1 MALTA
6 GSIAF
11 VGYNADG
18 TDGIAFIVIDTID
31 PGQVIRFNDNEWNGT
46 AFNTGEG
53 SFTWT
58 NGGTA
63 LQAGTI
69 VELLNISSAATRTA
83 NIGTISGSGVVALGN
98 SDEAL
103 YAFVGTSETVPTTF
117 IAAVTNN
124 NGGFD
129 NTDSGTLTGTGLVAG
144 STALVLPGTG
154 GADVAAFDPT
164 LGGTVFATR
173 TAALTAFNTAANFVT
188 QDAANNQDAD
198 NVTPDAPF
206 LTDAQSPI
214 AGVTFTIG
222 GETQTVVFSSPLSVS
237 QNEGNAGTTNFTFTV
252 SRTGGTTGAVS
263 FSGQLSSAAANA
275 ADFNGAA
282 SVPFNFNGTILAGQ
296 ATATVTILVNGDATV
311 EPDES
316 FTLTLTTVNNPAAG
330 VTTALGAQTT
340 ATGTIQN
347 DDVVVDNTPP
357 TLASSSPSDNAVN
370 VAIGANVTLT
380 FSEAVKAGTGN
391 ITISNGAGDTRTIS
405 VTDASQVTFNGST
418 VTINP
423 TADLNPG
430 TAYDVTFGS
439 GVITDLANNAFGGI
453 AQNALDFTTSGF
465 PITILQEAPSL
476 AGATVTPTATNA
488 VQLVRLGNFVP
499 TSGTNAEVVT
509 FDPTTDKAFV
519 LNTIGEKIDVVGIS
533 ASGAVSSAG
542 SIDLT
547 ALADYGPLSTP
558 NSVAVKNGILAVA
571 FSGGELGANGFV
583 ALFNASNNAFIKT
596 VAVGSG
602 PDQIVFTADGSKLLV
617 ANEGEPFSV
626 TSGTPP
632 VTTVVN
638 PEGSISIINIG
649 TGADAAVAS
658 TVEFDALNGFEAQLE
673 QAGVGIFTGQSAA
686 SDIEPEYI
694 TISPDGTRAY
704 VTLQEVNAVA
714 VIDLTAANPTQ
725 PIAIL
730 PLGGVDHN
738 LAGNAFDGSDRD
750 GIANLR
756 NADVIGLLQP
766 DAIASFKV
774 GADTY
779 FITAN
784 EGDARVGFPG
794 ASDDEAN
801 LGDAVYVIDAASYGG
816 AAAVTA
822 LKDNTTGLGR
832 LRVRTDLGDTD
843 GDGDIDQIYAYG
855 GRSLSIFKQN
865 ADGTITKVRE
875 TGGEFE
881 AIIARD
887 FASRFNVDTAEGV
900 DNSTPRNP
908 VLVPDNRSDNK
919 GPEPE
924 GVDIGVVNGR
934 TYAFVTLER
943 VGGVMIYDVTDP
955 ANASYVGY
963 RPPLAGEGNAPET
976 TKFISAEDSPTG
988 TALVLT
994 ANEGNSGANF
1004 AGAGLTVYAALE
1016 QGYTQQVRI
1025 ASSSTSLSKVEGDS
1039 GPTAFTFTVERT
1051 NGTIG
1056 DVNVQLTLASGAS
1069 NGASAN
1075 DFSGVANLPNILT
1088 VTIPAGQTSAT
1099 VTVNVQGDT
1108 AFEQNE
1114 NFTLTVTGATT
1125 SQEGVTAAVAATQ
1138 IVATGT
1144 IQNDDAMHIYDVQG
1158 AGHRSA
1164 FTGQTVTVRGIVT
1177 AIDAVGSEGGS
1188 NNPVGYYIQDAVG
1201 DGDFRTSDGIF
1212 VFLGTGTGVT
1222 IPANIVIGAEV
1233 QVTAT
1238 VSEFA
1243 RTNEL
1248 STTQLNPTAAATV
1261 LSTGNALPTAV
1272 RIGDVNDLVTGLER
1286 KPALVSLGD
1295 DDGDTTP
1302 PAGVYDPVN
1311 QGADFWESLEGMRVT
1326 LEDVRITSPF
1336 RSNFDEQFA
1345 TPNVGVNPSDNGRG
1359 GLTIS
1364 DTTPGTLQ
1372 PADKVFDFNPERI
1385 QLDDDAGINLPT
1397 GLQTGDRLG
1406 DVTGVVN
1413 YAFGQY
1419 EVNLTQAVTVTQA
1432 NLQKEVTTIT
1442 ENFDRIRVASFNV
1455 ENLAPVGQLV
1465 DGVATPASKFAGIAS
1480 AIVTNVKAPEIIAL
1494 QEVLDNDG
1502 ATSSSITSASQTL
1515 SALIDAIVAAGGP
1528 RYVAIDSPPIDNIG
1542 GIPGG
1547 NQRVAYLYNPL
1558 AVTPSA
1564 RNGLTDIVTEN
1575 GVAKVQLFPSANQ
1588 IGQGNSD
1595 FNATRKS
1602 LPIEWSP
1609 VGYTDDQG
1617 GTFWTVNNHLS
1628 SKGGSAPLYGTNLEL
1643 PLYADPLN
1651 GSAQAANATQNEREG
1666 QAETINA
1673 YVDGILANGRASDDK
1688 VVVLGDLNDF
1698 QFFPVVDLITG
1709 QVTRVVANVDGTPS
1723 VFEVGSPVLAE
1734 LISKLPEN
1742 ERYSFNFDGNMQ
1754 VLDHILVT
1762 NNLFDSA
1769 NFDIVHI
1776 NSEFIDQIS
1785 DHDPSVSSLA
1795 FSRSAAIATNGADV
1809 FDQAAYTAKFGA
1821 RGSLAGNDTISGLGG
1836 DDRIAAGAGNDQVD
1850 GGSDGPN
1857 GDTAVFSGNRS
1868 NYTVTQNGV
1877 TFTIVDNRAGTN
1889 DGTDT
1894 VTNVEKFEFA
1904 DRTLTA
1910 AQLLDAAAPTLTASN
1925 PLDNATNVAAGS
1937 NIVLTFNEAVAAGTG
1952 NIVISN
1958 GAGDTRTISITDAS
1972 QVTISGNT
1980 VTINPTA
1987 DLQAGQSY
1995 DVTLSSGVITDTAGN
2010 AFTGIATD
2018 ALDFTVA
2025 APQNFRLQLLHFSD
2039 GEASLLATKTAKNL
2053 AALVDKFED
2062 EFANSITIS
2071 GGDNFLA
2078 GPFLSAGTD
2087 PSVRAAINAASGST
2101 VAAGVNVPIAAAD
2114 IAILNAI
2121 GVETSTL
2128 GNHEFDLGSRV
2139 LRDAF
2144 TPGSVA
2150 GYAGANFVYLSSN
2163 LDFSLDAD
2171 LNPRFTNTVGNGATP
2186 TVLANTL
2193 KGRIAP
2199 AAVLVEGGER
2209 IGIIGATTQ
2218 ILESISSPT
2227 GTEVRGFPGGPGAN
2241 GEVNDMDLLA
2251 AQLQPIIDEMIAEG
2265 INKIIVQSHL
2275 QQIQFEKLL
2284 ATKLRGVDI
2293 ILSAGSDTRLAND
2306 DDALASFPGHS
2317 PISEGPYPIVTTGAD
2332 GGTTVIVNTDSEY
2345 TYLGRLVVDFDQQ
2358 GRIVTSSLSNT
2369 INGAYSSTAETVA
2382 AAYNTTVDNLE
2393 NTAFANGTRGDLV
2406 RDVTDAVQA
2415 VINVKDGN
2423 LFGFS
2428 NVYLEGE
2435 RSIIRNEETN
2445 LGDITADANKAA
2457 LRDVIGDVPYV
2468 ISLKNGGGIRSSIG
2482 TVSDPDPVT
2491 GAIMKLPTEANPEA
2505 NKPAGAISQL
2515 DIENAL
2521 RFDNKLMAF
2530 DTTVQGLLNILNWG
2544 AGLGPN
2550 NGGFPQIGGVAY
2562 SYDPTRPGNVGT
2574 TPGSRIRDLA
2584 LIDENGKTIL
2594 KLVDNGVILN
2604 EVPSKI
2610 TVIALNFTANG
2621 GDGYPAKANGE
2632 NFRYLLANGT
2642 LSNAVDEALDFTAP
2656 AGFSSVGVTA
2666 ADVLGEQKAFQDYLQ
2681 ERFSTPATA
2690 FNTADTTQAGDLRIQ
2705 NQNAR
2710 TDTVLDAQAVN
2721 FNGGAGDETI
2731 NGAALDDTLSGNGG
2745 NDKVFGFG
2753 GNDQLRGGGGNDK
2766 LYGQTGR
2773 DTLLG
2778 GSGDDLLDGG
2788 EQDDQLEGGRGND
2801 DLVGGVGSDTYSYEF
2816 GDGSDTVTEAANT
2829 PADSDT
2835 LVFQDLNATDVR
2847 FQKFGADTQIV
2858 LSDGSIITLKGQET
2872 GGGVEKVVFANGQQL
2887 DRNGIINAEVNRAPV
2902 AVDDTAANVAED
2914 ALSFIIPF
2922 ASILGNDTDA
2932 DLDTLSITAVSNP
2945 IGGTVQIV
2953 AGQGVRFTPAANFN
2967 GPASFE
2973 YTVSDGR
2980 NGSDIGKVSFTVT
2993 AVNDAPTTTPANV
3006 STNEDTQF
3014 VGQVAATDV
3023 DGDALT
3029 YTVATGAQAA
3039 QHGTVTVNAL
3049 GQYTYTPALN
3059 FNGTD
3064 SFVIKVSDGIAPPV
3078 DAVINVTVNPINDA
3092 PTVVS
3097 PATASTNEDTAVVGQ
3112 ITANDVDGD
3121 TLTYTVGT
3129 GAQAAQHGNVIVDA
3143 NGQYTYTPALN
3154 FNGTDSFVIKVS
3166 DGFAPPVDVIVNVNI
3181 APVND
3186 APVAVADTGTAGE
3199 NEMKIFDLAA
3209 NDTDVESGLGS
3220 PILTGFQVTGVSGI
3234 SLTNEQAASA
3244 FSIQNGKLQFAPG
3257 EGAASPFNGLNDGQS
3272 ATVTVS
3278 YTVKDA
3284 LDANLT
3290 STGTFTLT
3298 VNGETDANIVEGT
3311 NGTNLLFGTDGVDL
3325 INARGAP
3332 DFVFAQGGNDT
3343 IHAGEGNDFVF
3354 GGAGD
3359 DTINGNGGRD
3369 NLFGEDGNDVI
3380 NGGAGN
3386 DLLYGGAGSDTFVF
3400 QFNDSGRDIVFDFT
3414 AGAGAGH
3421 DVVQLDKAV
3430 FADFTALMASSA
3442 FHDSAIGAQIE
3453 YQDGSSITLL
3463 GVSKASLTIDDFKFA

>member
-1 MALTA
+1 MALA
-6 GSIAF
+6 PGSIAF
-11 VGYNADG
+11 TGINADG
-18 TDGIAFIVIDTID
+18 NDNIAFVALTTIAA
-31 PGQVIRFNDNEWNGT
+31 GETIIFEDNEWNGT
-46 AFNTGEG
+46 AFADTNEG
-53 SFTWT
+53 AFSWT
-58 NGGTA
+58 STTA
-63 LQAGTI
+63 VAAGTI
-69 VELLNISSAATRTA
+69 VRID
-83 NIGTISGSGVVALGN
+83 NIGTGTITASTGTASATVAGRGTNRGIGGNDETIYAYQGSA
-98 SDEAL
+98 S
-103 YAFVGTSETVPTTF
+103 SPTF
-117 IAAVTNN
+117 IAAVAT
-124 NGGFD
+124 GGFSTA
-129 NTDSGTLTGTGLVAG
+129 NGVLTNTGLVAG
-144 STALVLPGTG
+144 TSALDLSTLLNDLDIAAFNGARSGQASFANYLQILNTASNFIGQDGTGDQSIDGTNPDVPFSSTAFTIQAAEPPQS
-154 GADVAAFDPT
+154 VAFS
-164 LGGTVFATR
+164 GTVS
-173 TAALTAFNTAANFVT
+173 VT
-188 QDAANNQDAD
+188 QA
-198 NVTPDAPF
+198 
-206 LTDAQSPI
+206 
-214 AGVTFTIG
+214 
-222 GETQTVVFSSPLSVS
+222 
-237 QNEGNAGTTNFTFTV
+237 EGNAGTTAFTFTV
-252 SRTGGTTGAVS
+252 SRTGGTTGDVN
-263 FSGQLSSAAANA
+263 FGGQLSSAAANA
-275 ADFNGAA
+275 ADFSGALA
-282 SVPFNFNGTILAGQ
+282 VPFAFNGTIPAGQ
-296 ATATVTILVNGDATV
+296 ASASVTILVNGDTAV
-311 EPDES
+311 EPDET
-316 FTLTLTTVNNPAAG
+316 FTLTLQNATNSNG
-330 VTTALGAQTT
+330 SVTTSLGAQTT

-347 DDVVVDNTPP
+347 DDAAAPG
-357 TLASSSPSDNAVN
+357 N
-370 VAIGANVTLT
+370 VIG
-380 FSEAVKAGTGN
+380 G
-391 ITISNGAGDTRTIS
+391 
-405 VTDASQVTFNGST
+405 
-418 VTINP
+418 
-423 TADLNPG
+423 
-430 TAYDVTFGS
+430 
-439 GVITDLANNAFGGI
+439 
-453 AQNALDFTTSGF
+453 
-465 PITILQEAPSL
+465 ITILDQAPSL
-476 AGATVTPTATNA
+476 QGTVPTPVANND
-488 VQLVRLGNFVP
+488 VQLVRLGNFAP
-499 TSGTNAEVVT
+499 AAGTNAEVVT
-509 FDPTTDKAFV
+509 FDPTTDRAFV
-519 LNTIGEKIDVVGIS
+519 MNTVGERIDIVQIS
-533 ASGAVSSAG
+533 ASGTLTSAG
-542 SIDLT
+542 TIDLT
-547 ALADYGPLSTP
+547 ALADYGLASGP

-571 FSGGELGANGFV
+571 FSGGQPGSNGFV
-583 ALFNASNNAFIKT
+583 ALFNASTNAFIKT
-596 VAVGSG
+596 VEVGTG

-617 ANEGEPFSV
+617 ANEAEPFTV
-626 TSGTPP
+626 GA
-632 VTTVVN
+632 TVVN
-638 PEGSISIINIG
+638 PEGSVSIISLAG
-649 TGADAAVAS
+649 GAANASVTS
-658 TVEFDALNGFEAQLE
+658 TVSFDALDGFEAVLK
-673 QAGVGIFTGQSAA
+673 QAGVGILTGQVA
-686 SDIEPEYI
+686 SQDIEPEYI
-694 TISPDGTRAY
+694 TVSPDGSRAY

-714 VIDLTAANPTQ
+714 VIDLTAANPTK

-730 PLGGVDHN
+730 PLGGVDRN
-738 LAGNAFDGSDRD
+738 LAGNAFDGADRQ
-750 GIANLR
+750 GINIQ

-766 DAIASFKV
+766 DSIASFEV
-774 GADTY
+774 GGSTY
-779 FITAN
+779 FVTAN
-784 EGDARVGFPG
+784 EGDARVEL
-794 ASDDEAN
+794 DDEAN
-801 LGDAVYVIDAASYGG
+801 LADLTLDATAYPN
-816 AAAVTA
+816 AAA
-822 LKDNTTGLGR
+822 LQNNTTGLGR
-832 LRVRTDLGDTD
+832 LRVRQDLGDTD
-843 GDGDIDQIYAYG
+843 GDGDIDQVFAYG
-855 GRSLSIFKQN
+855 GRGISIFKQN

-887 FASRFNVDTAEGV
+887 FAARFNVDTAENNGTNV
-900 DNSTPRNP
+900 
-908 VLVPDNRSDNK
+908 DNRSDNK

-924 GVDIGVVNGR
+924 GVDVGVINGR
-934 TYAFVTLER
+934 TYAFVGLER
-943 VGGVMIYDVTDP
+943 VGGVMIYDITDP
-955 ANASYVGY
+955 ANATYVGY
-963 RPPLAGEGNAPET
+963 RPPLAGEGNAPEVV
-976 TKFISAEDSPTG
+976 KYISAEDSPTG

-994 ANEGNSGANF
+994 ANEGNSAANF
-1004 AGAGLTVYAALE
+1004 AGAGLTVFAALPE
-1016 QGYTQQVRI
+1016 NYTQEVRV
-1025 ASSSTSLSKVEGDS
+1025 ASSSASLSQVEGNS
-1039 GPTAFTFTVERT
+1039 GPTVFTFTIERT

-1056 DVNVQLTLASGAS
+1056 DVAVTLSLAPGAS
-1069 NGASAN
+1069 NGANGA
-1075 DFSGVANLPNILT
+1075 DFVGGPTLPSNIS
-1088 VTIPAGQTSAT
+1088 VTIPAGQASAT
-1099 VTVNVQGDT
+1099 VSVNVQGDT
-1108 AFEQNE
+1108 TFEANE
-1114 NFTLTVTGATT
+1114 NFTLTITNATT
-1125 SQEGVTAAVAATQ
+1125 TQEGVTAAVSATQ
-1138 IVATGT
+1138 NVAAGT
-1144 IQNDDAMHIYDVQG
+1144 IQNDDMMHIYDVQG

-1164 FTGQTVTVRGIVT
+1164 FAGQQVSVRGIVT
-1177 AIDAVGSEGGS
+1177 AIDNVGVEGGS
-1188 NNPVGYYIQDAVG
+1188 NNAVGYWIQDAVG
-1201 DGDFRTSDGIF
+1201 DGDYRTSDAVF
-1212 VFLGTGTGVT
+1212 VFLGTGATAAANF
-1222 IPANIVIGAEV
+1222 PANIVIGAEV
-1233 QVTAT
+1233 QLTAT
-1238 VSEFA
+1238 VNEFTRVA
-1243 RTNEL
+1243 SEL
-1248 STTQLNPTAAATV
+1248 STTQLNPVAGTTQV
-1261 LSTGNALPTAV
+1261 LSLNNALPEAV
-1272 RIGDVNDLVTGLER
+1272 RIGDVNDLATGLQR

-1302 PAGVYDPVN
+1302 PGGVYDPVN

-1345 TPNVGVNPSDNGRG
+1345 TPNVGANPSANDRG
-1359 GLTIS
+1359 GLVIS

-1419 EVNLTQAVTVTQA
+1419 EVNLTEAVTVTKA
-1432 NLQKEVTTIT
+1432 NLQKEVTHI
-1442 ENFDRIRVASFNV
+1442 EQNFDRIRVASFNV

-1465 DGVATPASKFAGIAS
+1465 DGVATPASKFAGIAA
-1480 AIVTNVKAPEIIAL
+1480 AIVNNVKAPEIIAL

-1502 ATSSSITSASQTL
+1502 ATNSAIVSASQTL

-1528 RYVAIDSPPIDNIG
+1528 RYVAIDSPPVDDTVG

-1558 AVTPSA
+1558 AVTPSS
-1564 RNGLTDIVTEN
+1564 RNGLTDLVSDAN
-1575 GVAKVQLFPSANQ
+1575 GVKVQQFPTANQ
-1588 IGQGNSD
+1588 IGQGNTD
-1595 FNATRKS
+1595 FDATRKS

-1643 PLYADPLN
+1643 PLYTDPLN
-1651 GSAQAANATQNEREG
+1651 GAAQQTGSSNEREG
-1666 QAETINA
+1666 QAEIVNA
-1673 YVDGILANGRASDDK
+1673 YVDGILTNSRASDDK

-1709 QVTRVVANVDGTPS
+1709 QVTRIVANVDGTPS

-1734 LISKLPEN
+1734 LLSKLPEN

-1762 NNLFDSA
+1762 NNLFESA
-1769 NFDIVHI
+1769 DFDIVHI

-1795 FSRSAAIATNGADV
+1795 FSRSAAIATNGNDV

-1836 DDRIAAGAGNDQVD
+1836 DDRIVAGAGNDDVD

-1857 GDTAVFSGNRS
+1857 GDTAVFTGNRS

-1889 DGTDT
+1889 DGTDK
-1894 VTNVEKFEFA
+1894 VVNVEKFEFA

-1910 AQLLDAAAPTLTASN
+1910 AQLLDNAAPTLTASN

-1972 QVTISGNT
+1972 QVTISGST

-1995 DVTLSSGVITDTAGN
+1995 DVTLTSGVITDTAGN
-2010 AFTGIATD
+2010 AFTGIAQD

-2087 PSVRAAINAASGST
+2087 PSVRTAINAASGST

-2150 GYAGANFVYLSSN
+2150 GYSGANFVYLSSN
-2163 LDFSLDAD
+2163 LDFSLDTD
-2171 LNPRFTNTVGNGATP
+2171 LNPRFTNTVGNGATATP
-2186 TVLANTL
+2186 LASTL

-2275 QQIQFEKLL
+2275 QQIQFEKQL

-2293 ILSAGSDTRLAND
+2293 ILSAGSDTRLANA

-2317 PISEGPYPIVTTGAD
+2317 PVSEGEYPFVTQGLD

-2369 INGAYSSTAETVA
+2369 INGAYASTDANVA
-2382 AAYNTTVDNLE
+2382 AAYNTTVGNLE

-2457 LRDVIGDVPYV
+2457 LRDAIGDVPYV

-2491 GAIMKLPTEANPEA
+2491 GAIQKLPTAANEDA

-2562 SYDPTRPGNVGT
+2562 SYDPTRPGNAGT

-2681 ERFSTPATA
+2681 ERYSTPATA

-2705 NQNAR
+2705 NQAAR
-2710 TDTVLDAQAVN
+2710 TDTVLDAQAVV

-2731 NGAALDDTLSGNGG
+2731 NGAALDDVLSGNGG

-2778 GSGDDLLDGG
+2778 GSGNDLLDGG
-2788 EQDDQLEGGRGND
+2788 EQDDQLEGGRDND

-2816 GDGSDTVTEAANT
+2816 GDGSDTITEAANT
-2829 PADSDT
+2829 PTDSDT
-2835 LVFQDLNATDVR
+2835 LVFQDLNASQVR

-2858 LSDGSIITLKGQET
+2858 LSDGNVITLKGQET
-2872 GGGVEKVVFANGQQL
+2872 GGGVEKVVFANGQEL
-2887 DRNGIINAEVNRAPV
+2887 DRNGITNAEVNRGPV
-2902 AVDDTAANVAED
+2902 AVDDTAATIAED
-2914 ALSFIIPF
+2914 APAFIIPF

-2932 DLDTLSITAVSNP
+2932 DLDTLSLTAVSSP
-2945 IGGTVQIV
+2945 IGGTVEIV
-2953 AGQGVRFTPAANFN
+2953 AGQGVRFTPALNFNGPASFEYTVSDGRGGSDIGKVSFTVTAVNDAPIAVDDTLPAIQEDAAPFVISFASILGNDTDADLDALSITALANVVGGTAEIVAGQGIRFTPAANFN

-2973 YTVSDGR
+2973 YTVIDG
-2980 NGSDIGKVSFTVT
+2980 NGGSDIGKVSFAVN
-2993 AVNDAPTTTPANV
+2993 AVNDAPIAVDDTLAAV
-3006 STNEDTQF
+3006 DEDAAPF
-3014 VGQVAATDV
+3014 VISFASILGNDTDV
-3023 DGDALT
+3023 DLDTLSITALANVVGGT
-3029 YTVATGAQAA
+3029 AEIVAG
-3039 QHGTVTVNAL
+3039 GIRF
-3049 GQYTYTPALN
+3049 TPAPN
-3059 FNGTD
+3059 FNGPA
-3064 SFVIKVSDGIAPPV
+3064 SFDYTVNDGNGGSDVGKVSFA
-3078 DAVINVTVNPINDA
+3078 INAINDA
-3092 PTVVS
+3092 PT
-3097 PATASTNEDTAVVGQ
+3097 
-3112 ITANDVDGD
+3112 
-3121 TLTYTVGT
+3121 
-3129 GAQAAQHGNVIVDA
+3129 
-3143 NGQYTYTPALN
+3143 
-3154 FNGTDSFVIKVS
+3154 
-3166 DGFAPPVDVIVNVNI
+3166 
-3181 APVND
+3181 
-3186 APVAVADTGTAGE
+3186 AVADTGMAGE
-3199 NEMKIFDLAA
+3199 NETKSFDLVG
-3209 NDTDVESGLGS
+3209 NDTDVEGNLPLS
-3220 PILTGFQVTGVSGI
+3220 LTGFEVSGVTGI
-3234 SLTNEQAASA
+3234 SLSTTAAQSA
-3244 FSIQNGKLQFAPG
+3244 FSIEAGQLKFNPG
-3257 EGAASPFNGLNDGQS
+3257 NLFDGLNDGET
-3272 ATVTVS
+3272 ATVS
-3278 YTVKDA
+3278 INYTVADSLGA
-3284 LDANLT
+3284 
-3290 STGTFTLT
+3290 SSIGTFTLT
-3298 VNGETDANIVEGT
+3298 VNGTTDANVIEGT
-3311 NGTNLLFGTDGVDL
+3311 NGTNLLFGTEGVDL
-3325 INARGAP
+3325 VNARGAA
-3332 DFVFAQGGNDT
+3332 DFVFALGGND
-3343 IHAGEGNDFVF
+3343 IVHGGEGNDFVF
-3354 GGAGD
+3354 GGTGN

-3369 NLFGEDGNDVI
+3369 TLFGDEGNDTI
-3380 NGGAGN
+3380 NGGGGG
-3386 DLLYGGAGSDTFVF
+3386 DLLTGGAGTDTFVF
-3400 QFNDSGRDIVFDFT
+3400 QFSPDGAGRDLVTDFR
-3414 AGAGAGH
+3414 AGSGPDH
-3421 DVVQLDKAV
+3421 DVLQLSQSQ
-3430 FADFTALMASSA
+3430 FADFNALLASSA
-3442 FHDSAIGAQIE
+3442 FKDTLIGAQIE
-3453 YQDGSSITLL
+3453 YNDGSSITLL
-3463 GVSKASLTIDDFKFA
+3463 GVNKASLTVDDFKFA